1 MPPISS
7 RRSSHSH
14 ANLPI
19 GLCTSLALITA
30 LIYLQLLYTL
40 SRILQPFSNSS
51 QEFPPL
57 RRAIE
62 KAEKLTVNIILGI
75 VPTSLYRSP
84 PASSGLH
91 IHEDSA
97 HRAPSVPRYVYDP
110 TSLSQARN
118 ALPALSRCYP
128 ANSIER
134 TGIVH
139 HDSHLPVLV
148 TPDRY
153 VKDSPVHDTVKKYTT
168 SKQRISVVEIHQSQQ
183 VTQTHQQ
190 TEPASITVPVIPV
203 PREKSPVASF
213 DGAREAS
220 VHSCPTETDHSSN
233 LLMLRMSK
241 RAKSRSTE
249 SYPGKF
255 PVSDGLEY
263 SNLATAALN
272 FRERGTTSVRPFS
285 DY

>member
-30 LIYLQLLYTL
+30 LIYLQLLYAF

-97 HRAPSVPRYVYDP
+97 HRVPSVPRYVYDP
-110 TSLSQARN
+110 ASLSHARN
-118 ALPALSRCYP
+118 SLPALSRCYP

-134 TGIVH
+134 TGMVH

-148 TPDRY
+148 MPDRHG
-153 VKDSPVHDTVKKYTT
+153 KDSPVYDTVKNYT
-168 SKQRISVVEIHQSQQ
+168 SKQRISVAEIHQSQQ

-190 TEPASITVPVIPV
+190 TEPASIPVPVIPV
-203 PREKSPVASF
+203 PLEKSLVASF

-220 VHSCPTETDHSSN
+220 VHSCPTETDRSSY
-233 LLMLRMSK
+233 LLMLRRNK
-241 RAKSRSTE
+241 RAQSRSTE

-263 SNLATAALN
+263 SNLATAAVN
-272 FRERGTTSVRPFS
+272 FRERGTISVRPFS